1 MEENMKNIDKT
12 IDNIM
17 KAVMALAMLS
27 LVMGGFWQIF
37 SRWILKDPS
46 TFTEEFMRYMLIWSS
61 MIGSAYCFYSDK
73 HLALDLFKKKAT
85 GKKEKVLNIFI
96 EAMILFF
103 IIYVFIYGGARQAF
117 NSTNTSPVMHIPFKV
132 LYMIL
137 PISGIF
143 IVLARFLKY
152 YQNYTIMRDVRKEKN

>member
-1 MEENMKNIDKT
+1 MKNIDKT

-17 KAVMALAMLS
+17 KAIMALAMAS
-27 LVMGGFWQIF
+27 LVVGGFWQIF

-73 HLALDLFKKKAT
+73 HLTLDLFKKRVT
-85 GKKEKVLNIFI
+85 GKKEKALMIFI

-103 IIYVFIYGGARQAF
+103 VIYVFVYGGARQAL
-117 NSTNTSPVMHIPFKV
+117 NATNTSPVMHIPFKV
-132 LYMIL
+132 LYMVL

-143 IVLARFLKY
+143 IVLARLLKY
-152 YQNYTIMRDVRKEKN
+152 YQGYVTMKSTGKEEN